1 MTKRAVVKGVGHYLP
16 KRIVPNS
23 EFEKTLNTSNDWI
36 ITRSGIK
43 QRHFANEDETT
54 SKMAVLAGKQALE
67 DANIEVSD
75 LDAIILAT
83 STPDLTL
90 SLIHI

>member
-43 QRHFANEDETT
+43 QRNFADEDETT
-54 SKMAVLAGKQALE
+54 SKMAVLAGKQAL
-67 DANIEVSD
+67 
-75 LDAIILAT
+75 
-83 STPDLTL
+83 
-90 SLIHI
+90 